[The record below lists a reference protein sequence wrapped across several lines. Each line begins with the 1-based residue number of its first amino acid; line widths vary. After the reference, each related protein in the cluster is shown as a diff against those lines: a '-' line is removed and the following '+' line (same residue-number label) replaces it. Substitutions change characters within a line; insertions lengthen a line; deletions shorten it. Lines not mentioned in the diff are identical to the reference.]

1 MPAQPIAMEGVR
13 SAGWGKPE
21 RERKNLSWVAPYLFL
36 GPALLLFIAFVLL
49 PMVFGVWLSLLEWD
63 VLSPPR
69 FVGLDNYE
77 ELLVSRRFRF
87 SIWVTILYTVGSV
100 PLGIILSLLCALAL
114 NQNIRFRTFF
124 RSALVLPTV
133 TSLVAVGLLWRFI
146 FSSEYGIVN
155 YVLALLEISPV
166 PWLAQSPW
174 ALISVMIVDIWRH
187 LGYNMVIIL
196 AGLQAIPSEVFE
208 AAKIDGAS
216 SWQRFRYVT
225 VPLLRPTLLFV
236 SVISIISS
244 FRSFDHIYVMTNGGP
259 GDDTTVWV
267 VYLYQQAFQFFRM
280 GLASAAAYVLFALLL
295 LLTFVQMRLFDKESD

>member
-1 MPAQPIAMEGVR
+1 MPIQPVTLEGIRVGGR
-13 SAGWGKPE
+13 DKPQ

-36 GPALLLFIAFVLL
+36 GPALLLFIVFVLL
-49 PMVFGVWLSLLEWD
+49 PMVFGIWLSLLEWD

-69 FVGLDNYE
+69 FVGLNNYE
-77 ELLVSRRFRF
+77 ELLANPRFRF
-87 SIWVTILYTVGSV
+87 SIWVTILYTIGSV
-100 PLGIILSLLCALAL
+100 PVGIVLSMLCALAL

-124 RSALVLPTV
+124 RSVLVLPTV

-155 YVLALLEISPV
+155 YILALLEVSPV

-174 ALISVMIVDIWRH
+174 ALISVMVVDIWRH

-267 VYLYQQAFQFFRM
+267 VYLYQEAFQFFRM

-295 LLTFVQMRLFDKESD
+295 LLTFVQMRLFDKETD

>member
-1 MPAQPIAMEGVR
+1 MPTQPMAMRGVQA
-13 SAGWGKPE
+13 AGREKPQL
-21 RERKNLSWVAPYLFL
+21 ERKSFSWAAPYLFL
-36 GPALLLFIAFVLL
+36 APALLLFIVFVLL
-49 PMVFGVWLSLLEWD
+49 PMVIGIWLSLLEWD

-69 FVGLDNYE
+69 YVGLENYR
-77 ELLVSRRFRF
+77 ELISTPRFRY
-87 SIWVTILYTVGSV
+87 SIWVTILYTFGSV
-100 PLGIILSLLCALAL
+100 PVGIILSLLCALAL

-146 FSSEYGIVN
+146 FSSEYGVVN
-155 YVLALLEISPV
+155 YVLTLLGASPV
-166 PWLAQSPW
+166 PWLAEAPW
-174 ALISVMIVDIWRH
+174 ALISVVVVDIWRH

-196 AGLQAIPSEVFE
+196 AGLQAVPSDVFE

-236 SVISIISS
+236 SVISVISS
-244 FRSFDHIYVMTNGGP
+244 FRSFDHIYVMTGGGP

-267 VYLYQQAFQFFRM
+267 VYLYQEAFQFFRM

-295 LLTFVQMRLFDKESD
+295 LLTFVQMRLFDKETD

>member
-1 MPAQPIAMEGVR
+1 MAMKGVQA
-13 SAGWGKPE
+13 AGRDKPQ
-21 RERKNLSWVAPYLFL
+21 RERMSFSWAAPYLFL
-36 GPALLLFIAFVLL
+36 APALLLFIVFVLL
-49 PMVFGVWLSLLEWD
+49 PMVFGIWLSLLEWD

-69 FVGLDNYE
+69 YVGLENYKD
-77 ELLVSRRFRF
+77 LLSAPRFRY
-87 SIWVTILYTVGSV
+87 SVWVTILYTIGSV
-100 PLGIILSLLCALAL
+100 PVGIVLSLLCALAL

-146 FSSEYGIVN
+146 FSSEYGVVN
-155 YVLALLEISPV
+155 YVLTLLGASPI
-166 PWLAQSPW
+166 PWLAESPW
-174 ALISVMIVDIWRH
+174 ALISVVVVDIWRH

-196 AGLQAIPSEVFE
+196 AGLQAVPSDVFE

-236 SVISIISS
+236 SVISVISS
-244 FRSFDHIYVMTNGGP
+244 FRSFDHIYVMTGGGP

-267 VYLYQQAFQFFRM
+267 VYLYQEAFQFFRM

-295 LLTFVQMRLFDKESD
+295 LLTFVQMRVFDKETD

>member
-1 MPAQPIAMEGVR
+1 MPTQPIVMESMRATGR
-13 SAGWGKPE
+13 DKPQ
-21 RERKNLSWVAPYLFL
+21 REGKNLSWGAPYLFL
-36 GPALLLFIAFVLL
+36 GPALLLFLVFVLL
-49 PMVFGVWLSLLEWD
+49 PMVFGIWLSLLEWD
-63 VLSPPR
+63 VLSPPN
-69 FVGLDNYE
+69 FVGLRNYE
-77 ELLVSRRFRF
+77 ELLSSPRFRF
-87 SIWVTILYTVGSV
+87 SIWVTVLYTLGSV
-100 PLGIILSLLCALAL
+100 PVGIVLSLLCALAL

-155 YVLALLEISPV
+155 YVLTLLEVSPV

-174 ALISVMIVDIWRH
+174 ALISVMVVDIWRH

-196 AGLQAIPSEVFE
+196 AGLQAVPNDVFE

-244 FRSFDHIYVMTNGGP
+244 FRSFDHIYVMTGGGP

-267 VYLYQQAFQFFRM
+267 VYLYQEAFQFFRM

-295 LLTFVQMRLFDKESD
+295 LLTFVQMRLFDKETD